1 MLLAFTKAM
10 TVFTEI
16 PRMNIEWREIS
27 SLSPASRNGAV

>member
-1 MLLAFTKAM
+1 MLLAFTEAM

-16 PRMNIEWREIS
+16 PRMNIDWHEIS

>member
-16 PRMNIEWREIS
+16 PRMNIDGREIS
-27 SLSPASRNGAV
+27 SLCPSSRNGAV